1 VPDARP
7 VAGFPMNAP
16 SRPVPGRLPAVLLLV
31 ATLVTAAA
39 YLRATL
45 ALPHPEL
52 ADPLGPQIF
61 PILVSGGLFLC
72 ALLMVVDLWR
82 TRDGRTPVL
91 IEGNAPFDLRSTMM
105 VAGITAWTGLYFFVF
120 ERVGFL
126 LSTVVFLLGLM
137 SVFNAGH
144 RLTNLCTAAG
154 FTVGAWLLFTRVL
167 SVRLPQGVLPF

>member
-1 VPDARP
+1 MNVPS
-7 VAGFPMNAP
+7 AP
-16 SRPVPGRLPAVLLLV
+16 APRRLPSILMLL
-31 ATLVTAAA
+31 ATLATAAA

-61 PILVSGGLFLC
+61 PILVSGGLLLC

-82 TRDGRTPVL
+82 TGDGRIPVL
-91 IEGNAPFDLRSTMM
+91 LEGNLPFDLHSTLM
-105 VAGITAWTGLYFFVF
+105 VAGITTWTGAYFFMF

-144 RLTNLCTAAG
+144 RVANLCTAAG
-154 FTVGAWLLFTRVL
+154 FTIGAWLLFTRVL
-167 SVRLPQGVLPF
+167 SVRLPQGILPF